1 MKGDNLMKCLQKT
14 EWERRLSLCMK
25 QNPLGFNLGSS
36 IPCYLQKIHTE
47 ESTVNFTYSAVVCYK
62 GIYQGLDH

>member
-1 MKGDNLMKCLQKT
+1 MKGDNLMKT

-47 ESTVNFTYSAVVCYK
+47 ESTVNFTYSAVCGVL
-62 GIYQGLDH
+62 QRGLSGT